1 MTTHHFFIRQSQID
15 ADRLVKL
22 DGPDARHIRLVL
34 RLKKGSK
41 IRLVDEEQNLHLASV
56 EKVTA
61 RSVFARVLE
70 STRTEPSRVRLRVV
84 QGVPQLPKAD
94 LITQKLTELGA
105 RTIVFVP
112 TEHTSYSDGFDRISG
127 RLPRLRR
134 IAEAAAKQCARPDIP
149 DVLAC
154 AGLSEAA
161 KSPEPGALLLVAN
174 EKARGGNLRDLLA
187 GVGENPSV
195 TVFIGPEGGLS
206 SDETRLLEDMGAAGF
221 SLGRN
226 ILRTETAAIAAA
238 AIILY
243 ELGEI

>member
-1 MTTHHFFIRQSQID
+1 MTTHQFFIRQSHID
-15 ADRLVKL
+15 ADRLVRL
-22 DGPDARHIRLVL
+22 EGPDARHVSLVL
-34 RLKKGSK
+34 RLKKGSR
-41 IRLVDEEQNLHLASV
+41 IRLVDEEQNLHIASV

-61 RSVFARVLE
+61 RGVLARVLE
-70 STRTEPSRVRLRVV
+70 SVRTEPSRVRLRVV

-105 RTIVFVP
+105 QSIVFAP
-112 TEHTSYSDGFDRISG
+112 TERTSYSDGFERISK
-127 RLPRLRR
+127 RLPRLQR

-149 DVLAC
+149 EVLAC
-154 AGLSEAA
+154 ASLSKAA
-161 KSPEPGALLLVAN
+161 KDTEPGALLLVAN
-174 EKARGGNLRDLLA
+174 EKTRRKDLCDLLA
-187 GVGENPSV
+187 GAGENPSI

-206 SDETRLLEDMGAAGF
+206 SDEIRLLEDMGAAGF

>member
-1 MTTHHFFIRQSQID
+1 MTTHQFFIRQSQID

-34 RLKKGSK
+34 RLKKGST
-41 IRLVDEEQNLHLASV
+41 IRLVDEEQNLHIASV

-61 RSVFARVLE
+61 RAVFARVLE
-70 STRTEPSRVRLRVV
+70 STRAEPSRVRLRVV

-94 LITQKLTELGA
+94 LIAQKLTELGA
-105 RTIVFVP
+105 QTIVFVP
-112 TEHTSYSDGFDRISG
+112 TERTSYSDGFDRISK

-149 DVLAC
+149 EVLAC
-154 AGLSEAA
+154 ASLGEAA
-161 KSPEPGALLLVAN
+161 KNTEPGALLLVAN
-174 EKARGGNLRDLLA
+174 ERARGKNLQDLLA
-187 GVGENPSV
+187 GAGENPSI

-206 SDETRLLEDMGAAGF
+206 SGETRLLEDMGAASF
-221 SLGRN
+221 SLGHN